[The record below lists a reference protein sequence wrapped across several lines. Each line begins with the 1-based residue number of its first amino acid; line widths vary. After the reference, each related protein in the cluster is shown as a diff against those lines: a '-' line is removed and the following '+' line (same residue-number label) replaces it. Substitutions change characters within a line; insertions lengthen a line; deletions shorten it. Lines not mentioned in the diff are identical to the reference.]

1 MKVKD
6 LNIENRPYEKLF
18 SKGAET
24 LTNEE
29 LLAIILNN
37 GTKQKSVL
45 DISNEIMTKDKQNI
59 GFSFLTQYSI
69 EELMTINGIGKV
81 KAIKIK
87 AMCEFAKRFNIGK
100 VNQNERIST
109 PEQLSK
115 VFMNDLID
123 KPQEIVETAVLDSKN
138 RVVKVITNSIG
149 SYNSNQVLIKD
160 ILGEPLKMALPKIAI
175 SHNHPSGD
183 VSPSNEDILFT
194 QKLNEAC
201 NLFGI
206 QLLDHIIIRK

>member
-69 EELMTINGIGKV
+69 EELMTIDGIGKV

-100 VNQNERIST
+100 INPNERIST

-206 QLLDHIIIRK
+206 QLLDHIIIR